1 MRQKTAPARNP
12 AGGHAA
18 PLCASFAALCVSAAS
33 GGGGKTLLT
42 LGLARAAARSGLAVK
57 PFKKG
62 PDYIDAAWLGA
73 AAGRAAT
80 NLDPF
85 FLPPH
90 ALRALYVRAL
100 RPLLT
105 QAAPS
110 GAGAL
115 ALVEGNRGLYDGL
128 DARGSCST
136 AALARTLDCP
146 VLLCLN
152 ATKMTRTAAALLSGL
167 LGFEPGLR
175 FLGVVLNQVGSP
187 RHETALRRAVE
198 AALPLPVLGA
208 LPRLAR
214 NPLPERHMGLASS
227 GDGLADKAHTV
238 LEQLADLVQAHT
250 DLGRI
255 LSDARHA
262 AGTLPDAAPEAPE
275 ASEVPG
281 ASASSEVAGL
291 SQRATPARRRSG
303 GPRATRG
310 RRPRIGYLRD
320 AAFWFYYEEN
330 LDALRMA
337 GAELTPLALLD
348 SRTTTKKG
356 QGRAGAG
363 VTAPSSA
370 LDALDGLYLGG
381 GFPEDFLPQLTASPL
396 LPHLARLARL
406 GLPVYAECGG
416 LILLSRGMERD
427 GHFWP
432 LAGVL
437 PVRVLW
443 SARPQGL
450 GYVEA
455 TVTRAN
461 PFFPTGLALRGH
473 EFHYSRCVPDAG
485 AEPER
490 GPAHG
495 PRDNAAC
502 AGGGWATALT
512 LTRGTG
518 LGFCPA
524 GDASACD
531 GLVRGKVWAS
541 YTHIFAP
548 AVPCWAASFV
558 DAARAFRAERARR

>member
-1 MRQKTAPARNP
+1 MRQETAPP
-12 AGGHAA
+12 ADRAGWPAGHAA
-18 PLCASFAALCVSAAS
+18 PPCASFAALCVSAAS

-85 FLPPH
+85 FLSPRE
-90 ALRALYVRAL
+90 LRALFVRAM
-100 RPLLT
+100 RPLLMRT
-105 QAAPS
+105 APEN
-110 GAGAL
+110 AGAL

-255 LSDARHA
+255 LSDARDA
-262 AGTLPDAAPEAPE
+262 AGALPDAAPEV
-275 ASEVPG
+275 SEV
-281 ASASSEVAGL
+281 SASSEVAGL

-303 GPRATRG
+303 GPRAAGG

-348 SRTTTKKG
+348 DRTTTEKG
-356 QGRAGAG
+356 QARAGAG
-363 VTAPSSA
+363 VTAPPPA

-396 LPHLARLARL
+396 LPHLARLALL

-427 GHFWP
+427 GQFWP

-437 PVRVLW
+437 PVRALW

-495 PRDNAAC
+495 VGDNAAC
-502 AGGGWATALT
+502 AGGGWTTALT

-518 LGFCPA
+518 LGFCPG

-548 AVPCWAASFV
+548 AVPCWAAGFV
-558 DAARAFRAERARR
+558 DAARAFRAECARR